1 MSYRRLRAVFIKEL
15 HHITRDPLS
24 LGMALA
30 VPVMMLVLF
39 GYALSL
45 DVDQIPALIYDQSKT
60 EASRDLI
67 QQFQAS
73 RYFEIIGFV
82 GDYAAIERGIDTG
95 KALMG
100 VVIPLDYSRNAGLG
114 GNAPVQILFDGSDSN
129 TASIALGYA
138 ESVTQAYSL
147 ELRSRMQNRR
157 AGGSSNSN
165 PATAP
170 PVQAQTRVWYN
181 SSLESK
187 NYVVPGLIAVIL
199 QIIAA
204 LLTSLTIA
212 REWEMGTMEQILST
226 PLRPAEMVLGKMFAY
241 FVVGL
246 ADSVIAVLVGVFIFQ
261 VPLRGSLPLLAFSTC
276 IFLFGALFWGIFISA
291 AARNQLQ
298 AYQMGLLSSFLPAF
312 LLSGFIYSIE
322 TMPKPIQ
329 AITYLVPSRYFVT
342 ILKDVFLKGVGVQVV
357 AGELGLLS
365 LYAALV
371 FLFATHKLNQ
381 KVA

>member
-82 GDYAAIERGIDTG
+82 DGYAAIERGIDTG

-114 GNAPVQILFDGSDSN
+114 GNAPVQILLDGSDSN

-138 ESVTQAYSL
+138 EGVTQAYSL
-147 ELRSRMQNRR
+147 ELRSQMQNRR
-157 AGGSSNSN
+157 AGGSSSGNAAS
-165 PATAP
+165 AL

-241 FVVGL
+241 FVVGV

-342 ILKDVFLKGVGVQVV
+342 ILKDIFLKGVGVRVV
-357 AGELGLLS
+357 GGELGLLA
-365 LYAALV
+365 LYATLV
-371 FLFATHKLNQ
+371 FLFATRKLNR